1 VQPAAQPECIGGDE
15 KKRSLIRAATLG
27 GATGLLI
34 VAVSFLALV
43 LCARSCVGVMD
54 WQHMVGERLAT
65 AALPV
70 VTCYLVLGA
79 AVGLVAMRPPADGPA
94 TPGLRP

>member
-1 VQPAAQPECIGGDE
+1 
-15 KKRSLIRAATLG
+15 
-27 GATGLLI
+27 
-34 VAVSFLALV
+34 
-43 LCARSCVGVMD
+43 MD